1 MNYSLLVIYSFL
13 TLVISILILLATFAA
28 NRIKAKVNF
37 SLFILSIFALALLAS
52 FQVNTYPFSNIAIIC
67 FGVFGG
73 SALASLLSKKAKTV
87 AFLIIMLLLSA
98 LDITSFATGPQTSGS
113 IPDTVSIYINFVINI
128 AKGDI
133 YKVGS
138 LDILILSLGQ
148 AYLAFKGLSFKSVLI
163 YSVVALQL
171 PFLFVLLFNP
181 SGGSPLIPFISFF
194 FALALIMHD
203 KPRMFKKSF

>member
-128 AKGDI
+128 AKGEI

-138 LDILILSLGQ
+138 LDILILGQ

-203 KPRMFKKSF
+203 KPRMFKKTF

>member
-138 LDILILSLGQ
+138 LDILILGQ

-171 PFLFVLLFNP
+171 PFLFVLLFNL

-203 KPRMFKKSF
+203 NPRMFKKTF

>member
-1 MNYSLLVIYSFL
+1 LLVIYSLL

-138 LDILILSLGQ
+138 LDILILGQ

-171 PFLFVLLFNP
+171 PFLFVLLFNL

-203 KPRMFKKSF
+203 NPRMFKKTF

>member
-1 MNYSLLVIYSFL
+1 MNYSLLVIYSLL

-138 LDILILSLGQ
+138 LDILILGQ

-171 PFLFVLLFNP
+171 PFLFVLLFNL

-203 KPRMFKKSF
+203 NPRMFKKTF